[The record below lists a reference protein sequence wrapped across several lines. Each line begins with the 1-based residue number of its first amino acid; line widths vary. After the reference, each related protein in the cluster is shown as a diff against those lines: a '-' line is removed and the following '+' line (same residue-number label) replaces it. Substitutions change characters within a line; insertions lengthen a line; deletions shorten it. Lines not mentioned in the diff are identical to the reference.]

1 LADVL
6 AHGLE
11 RNAYDRLV
19 IVAPPVTLGDLR
31 TAISDQ
37 VRALVVGEIAR
48 DLTKIPNSE
57 VAEHLEEVLIV

>member
-1 LADVL
+1 M

-19 IVAPPVTLGDLR
+19 IVAPPVALGDLR

-57 VAEHLEEVLIV
+57 VAEHLKEVLIV